1 MTNRSIKILLVG
13 DNEDDFVLVR
23 GLLSEIEGQKYKL
36 DCVSSY
42 ETALDLIGVQDHDLY
57 LFNSQLNGG
66 TGLDLLKQAQARGN
80 FVPVILLS
88 DSSDEQMDSEAI
100 DAGAEDFLVKA
111 DLTPKLLRS
120 AIYHAIKRRVA
131 LKEVLRLA
139 AFPRE
144 SPHPV
149 VEFSAAGKMTY
160 CNAAGQRLA
169 DVLQKTSLIH
179 VLPSDVE
186 QIVARSLE
194 RGGEKANFQTAIND
208 RTFSWSFIPVE
219 SRQLVHCYGMDI
231 TERLNLEEQLRH
243 SLKMEAVG
251 QLAAGVAH
259 DFNNILT
266 VIQGHA
272 DLLLHKQNSDPHSE
286 NPLKQICLA
295 SERAGNLIR
304 QLLMFSRK
312 QVMRHRF
319 LDLNEVA
326 HNLMQVLQRFLGE
339 QVKLEVHL
347 APAVPTIFG
356 DAGMV
361 EQALINLSVNARD
374 AMIAGGRIEIST
386 NVHRFDKESA
396 RRNSDAR
403 PGEFVSLR
411 VTDTGSGMDEK
422 TLQRIF
428 EPFFTTK
435 EVGKGTGLGLATV
448 YGIVEQHHGWVE
460 VESHL
465 GKGST
470 FTIYLPVTED
480 KSDMKSAAPSQLA
493 VHGGKETIL
502 VVEDEPS
509 LRLLVVE
516 ILQIYG
522 YRVFQASS
530 GLVALDVWREHKGEI
545 DLLLTDMVMPDGVS
559 GRELADRLL
568 KEKPDLKIIYTSGY
582 SPGMAG
588 TDTARLTGFNFL
600 PKPYPPSRLAEL
612 VRFCLNKKD
621 ERNNSLPTYKS

>member
-1 MTNRSIKILLVG
+1 MTSHPIKVLLVNDNEEGFILL
-13 DNEDDFVLVR
+13 R
-23 GLLSEIEGQKYKL
+23 GLLSEIQEPKYKL
-36 DCVSSY
+36 DRVSSY
-42 ETALDLIGVQDHDLY
+42 DTALEIIATQEHDVYFFDYRLE
-57 LFNSQLNGG
+57 SRS
-66 TGLDLLKQAQARGN
+66 GLDLLKQAQANGN
-80 FVPVILLS
+80 RAPVILLGGAS
-88 DSSDEQMDSEAI
+88 EEQMDLGALK
-100 DAGAEDFLVKA
+100 AGAEDFLVKTE
-111 DLTPKLLRS
+111 LTPKLLKR
-120 AIYHAIKRRVA
+120 AIDHAIGRRSIQ
-131 LKEVLRLA
+131 KEVQRLA
-139 AFPRE
+139 AFPME
-144 SPHPV
+144 SLNPV
-149 VEFSAAGKMTY
+149 VEFSADGKMTY

-169 DVLQKTSLIH
+169 DSLRKESLIH
-179 VLPSDVE
+179 VLPSGVE
-186 QIVARSLE
+186 QIVARCLE
-194 RGGEKANFQTAIND
+194 RAGGQANFQTAIND
-208 RTFSWSFIPVE
+208 RTFSWSFVPVGS
-219 SRQLVHCYGMDI
+219 SRIVHCYGAEI

-251 QLAAGVAH
+251 QLSAGVAH

-272 DLLLHKQNSDPHSE
+272 DLLLHKVNSDPHSE
-286 NPLKQICLA
+286 HPLKQICLA
-295 SERAGNLIR
+295 SERAGSLIR

-319 LDLNEVA
+319 LDLNEVV
-326 HNLMQVLQRFLGE
+326 HNLTQVLQRFLGDHVE
-339 QVKLEVHL
+339 IEVRL
-347 APAVPTIFG
+347 APAVPTVFG

-361 EQALINLSVNARD
+361 EQALINLAVNARD
-374 AMIAGGRIEIST
+374 AMPLGGRIVIST
-386 NVHRFDKESA
+386 HVARFDKESSRQNA
-396 RRNSDAR
+396 EAR
-403 PGEFVSLR
+403 PGEFVRMR
-411 VTDTGSGMDEK
+411 VADTGCGMDEK
-422 TLQRIF
+422 TLKRIF

-460 VESHL
+460 AESEV

-470 FTIYLPVTED
+470 FTIHLPVTED
-480 KSDMKSAAPSQLA
+480 KSNVKSAAPSQLA
-493 VHGGKETIL
+493 AHGGKETIL

-522 YRVFQASS
+522 YRVLQASS
-530 GLVALDVWREHKGEI
+530 GLAALEVWKEHKDEI

-568 KEKPDLKIIYTSGY
+568 KENPDLKIIYTSGY

-612 VRFCLNKKD
+612 VRFCLNKKN
-621 ERNNSLPTYKS
+621 ERSNSLLTHK